1 MRIAVISVLY
11 GRGRGRELWARG
23 IERARE
29 GPGVLAN
36 VDVIAVDN
44 SPAGDSS
51 GTLPGGSRVVRPPRN
66 IGFAAGCNVGIA
78 HAAGADLFVLLNP
91 DVELDRNF
99 IRRLLELDWPDDLA
113 ARGPAVMTPAGRVEQ
128 SARTFPSARTGMLG
142 RTSLLARVRP
152 ASSLV
157 TQQLRADP
165 TAGSQDVDWVSGAC
179 LVAPARCLDR
189 VGPLD
194 EGYFMYWEDADWCR
208 RARDLGYRVE
218 YEPSLVVTHRQGASA
233 RSRPLFTTVVFHR
246 SALRYWRR
254 HVSGSAPATGLA
266 AVALAGRC
274 AIKLVT
280 AAARSVGR
288 RRG

>member
-11 GRGRGRELWARG
+11 GGGRGRELWARG

-29 GPGVLAN
+29 APGVVAD

-44 SPAGDSS
+44 GSADAGS
-51 GTLPGGSRVVRPPRN
+51 GALPDRSRVVRPARN
-66 IGFAAGCNVGIA
+66 IGFAAGCNLGIG
-78 HAAGADLFVLLNP
+78 HAPGADLVVLLNP
-91 DVELDRNF
+91 DVELGEDF
-99 IRRLLELDWPDDLA
+99 LRRLLELEWPDDLA
-113 ARGPAVMTPAGRVEQ
+113 ARGPAVMTPDGQVEQ
-128 SARTFPSARTGMLG
+128 SARAFPSARTGLLG

-152 ASSLV
+152 ASALV

-165 TAGSQDVDWVSGAC
+165 SVGTQDVDWVSGAC
-179 LVAPARCLDR
+179 LVVPADRFDR

-208 RARDLGYRVE
+208 RARDRGYRVE

-254 HVSGSAPATGLA
+254 HVSGSAAATGLA

-274 AIKLVT
+274 AVKLITVAT
-280 AAARSVGR
+280 RSRGR
-288 RRG
+288 RRD